1 MTANPM
7 VRRSLM
13 GLMGLMASALLVMVS
28 AQPSQA
34 HAATLRE
41 EPLEIVTSKA
51 TTRFTV
57 EIADTEATRNRG
69 LMFRKSLAPDKGMLF
84 DFKTPREAAFWM
96 RNTLISLDI
105 IFITEDGRIL
115 TIARNA
121 VPHSEVPIPSGG
133 AIRGVLELAGGR
145 AAQLGIYPGD
155 RVKHRIFKRD

>member
-1 MTANPM
+1 MTSIQMA
-7 VRRSLM
+7 RR
-13 GLMGLMASALLVMVS
+13 GLFGLMASVLLLMGT
-28 AQPSQA
+28 AQPSPS
-34 HAATLRE
+34 HAATLRQE
-41 EPLEIVTSKA
+41 MLEITTSKA

-69 LMFRKSLAPDKGMLF
+69 MMFRKSLAPDKGMLF
-84 DFKTPREAAFWM
+84 DFKAPREAAFWM

-133 AIRGVLELAGGR
+133 AIRAVLELAGGR

>member
-1 MTANPM
+1 
-7 VRRSLM
+7 
-13 GLMGLMASALLVMVS
+13 
-28 AQPSQA
+28 
-34 HAATLRE
+34 
-41 EPLEIVTSKA
+41 
-51 TTRFTV
+51 
-57 EIADTEATRNRG
+57 
-69 LMFRKSLAPDKGMLF
+69 MLF

-133 AIRGVLELAGGR
+133 AIRAVLELAGGR

>member
-1 MTANPM
+1 MTTNRMA
-7 VRRSLM
+7 RRSLL
-13 GLMGLMASALLVMVS
+13 GLMVSVLLLMVLAHPSAT
-28 AQPSQA
+28 
-34 HAATLRE
+34 HAATLRQ
-41 EPLEIVTSKA
+41 EPLEITTAKA
-51 TTRFTV
+51 TIKFTV
-57 EIADTEATRNRG
+57 EIADTEETRNRG
-69 LMFRKSLAPDKGMLF
+69 MMYRKSLAPDKGMLF

-96 RNTLISLDI
+96 RNTLIPLDI
-105 IFITEDGRIL
+105 IFITQDGRIL

>member
-1 MTANPM
+1 MVMTTNRMA
-7 VRRSLM
+7 RRSLL
-13 GLMGLMASALLVMVS
+13 GLMVSALLLMVVSHPS
-28 AQPSQA
+28 AT
-34 HAATLRE
+34 HAATLRQ
-41 EPLEIVTSKA
+41 EPLEITTAKA
-51 TTRFTV
+51 TVKFTV

-69 LMFRKSLAPDKGMLF
+69 MMYRKSLAPDKGMLF

-96 RNTLISLDI
+96 RNTLIPLDI
-105 IFITEDGRIL
+105 IFITQDGRIL

>member
-13 GLMGLMASALLVMVS
+13 GLMASALLVMVAAHPS
-28 AQPSQA
+28 AA

-41 EPLEIVTSKA
+41 EPLEITTSKA
-51 TTRFTV
+51 TTKFTV
-57 EIADTEATRNRG
+57 EIADTEETRNRG
-69 LMFRKSLAPDKGMLF
+69 LMYRKSLAPDKGMLF

-96 RNTLISLDI
+96 RNTLIPLDI
-105 IFITEDGRIL
+105 IFITQDGRIL

-133 AIRGVLELAGGR
+133 VIRGVLELAGGR

>member
-1 MTANPM
+1 MTANRM
-7 VRRSLM
+7 ARRSL
-13 GLMGLMASALLVMVS
+13 LGLMASVLLVMGT
-28 AQPSQA
+28 AQPNPSY
-34 HAATLRE
+34 AATLRQ

-51 TTRFTV
+51 MTKFTV
-57 EIADTEATRNRG
+57 EIADTEETRNHG

-105 IFITEDGRIL
+105 IFITDDGRVL

-133 AIRGVLELAGGR
+133 VIRGVLELAGGR

>member
-1 MTANPM
+1 MTTNPM
-7 VRRSLM
+7 ARRSL
-13 GLMGLMASALLVMVS
+13 LSLIAFALVPVGS
-28 AQPSQA
+28 GHPSLGQ
-34 HAATLRE
+34 AATLRQ

-51 TTRFTV
+51 TTKFTV
-57 EIADTEATRNRG
+57 EIADTEETRNHG

-105 IFITEDGRIL
+105 IFITQDGRIL

-133 AIRGVLELAGGR
+133 VIRGVLELAGGR

>member
-1 MTANPM
+1 MTANRM
-7 VRRSLM
+7 ARRGLLGLVASVLLLM
-13 GLMGLMASALLVMVS
+13 GAGQSSAT
-28 AQPSQA
+28 
-34 HAATLRE
+34 HAATLRQ
-41 EPLEIVTSKA
+41 EPLEITTSKA
-51 TTRFTV
+51 TVKFTV

-69 LMFRKSLAPDKGMLF
+69 MMYRKSLAPDKGMLF

-96 RNTLISLDI
+96 RNTLIPLDI
-105 IFITEDGRIL
+105 IFITQDGRIL

>member
-1 MTANPM
+1 MTTNRVA
-7 VRRSLM
+7 RRSLL
-13 GLMGLMASALLVMVS
+13 GLLASVLLLMGAGQSS
-28 AQPSQA
+28 PI
-34 HAATLRE
+34 HAATLRQ
-41 EPLEIVTSKA
+41 EPLEITTAKA
-51 TTRFTV
+51 TIKFTV

-69 LMFRKSLAPDKGMLF
+69 MMYRKSLAPDKGMLF

-96 RNTLISLDI
+96 RNTLIPLDI
-105 IFITEDGRIL
+105 IFITQDGRIL

-133 AIRGVLELAGGR
+133 VIRGVLELAGGR

>member
-1 MTANPM
+1 MTANRM
-7 VRRSLM
+7 ARRGLIGLAASMLLLM
-13 GLMGLMASALLVMVS
+13 GAVQSS
-28 AQPSQA
+28 PS
-34 HAATLRE
+34 HAATPRQ

-51 TTRFTV
+51 TTKFTV
-57 EIADTEATRNRG
+57 EIADTEETRNHG

-96 RNTLISLDI
+96 RNTLIPLDI

-133 AIRGVLELAGGR
+133 VIRGVLELAGGR

>member
-1 MTANPM
+1 MPTNRMA
-7 VRRSLM
+7 RRSLL
-13 GLMGLMASALLVMVS
+13 GLMVSVLLLMVLAHPSAT
-28 AQPSQA
+28 
-34 HAATLRE
+34 HAATLRQ
-41 EPLEIVTSKA
+41 EPLEITTAKA
-51 TTRFTV
+51 TIKFTV

-69 LMFRKSLAPDKGMLF
+69 MMYRKSLAPDKGMLF

-96 RNTLISLDI
+96 RNTLIPLDI
-105 IFITEDGRIL
+105 IFITQDGRIL

-133 AIRGVLELAGGR
+133 VIRGVLELAGGR

>member
-1 MTANPM
+1 MTANAM
-7 VRRSLM
+7 ARR
-13 GLMGLMASALLVMVS
+13 GLLGLIASALLLMGE
-28 AQPSQA
+28 AQPSPS
-34 HAATLRE
+34 HAATLRQ
-41 EPLEIVTSKA
+41 EPLEVATSKA
-51 TTRFTV
+51 TTKFMV
-57 EIADTEATRNRG
+57 EIADTEAARNHG

-121 VPHSEVPIPSGG
+121 VPHSEVAIPSGG

>member
-1 MTANPM
+1 MTTNRMA
-7 VRRSLM
+7 RRSL
-13 GLMGLMASALLVMVS
+13 LGLMASVLLLMVVSHPS
-28 AQPSQA
+28 AT
-34 HAATLRE
+34 HAATLRQ
-41 EPLEIVTSKA
+41 EPLEITTAKA
-51 TTRFTV
+51 TIKFTV

-69 LMFRKSLAPDKGMLF
+69 MMFRKSLAPDKGMLF

-96 RNTLISLDI
+96 RNTLIPLDI
-105 IFITEDGRIL
+105 IFITRDGRIL

-133 AIRGVLELAGGR
+133 VIRGVLELAGGR

>member
-1 MTANPM
+1 MTTNRMA
-7 VRRSLM
+7 RRSLL
-13 GLMGLMASALLVMVS
+13 GLMVSVLLLMVLAHPSAT
-28 AQPSQA
+28 
-34 HAATLRE
+34 HAATLRQ
-41 EPLEIVTSKA
+41 EPLEITTAKA
-51 TTRFTV
+51 TIKFTV

-69 LMFRKSLAPDKGMLF
+69 MMYRKSLAPDKGMLF

-96 RNTLISLDI
+96 RNTLIPLDI
-105 IFITEDGRIL
+105 IFITQDGRIL

>member
-1 MTANPM
+1 MTTNRVA
-7 VRRSLM
+7 RRSLL
-13 GLMGLMASALLVMVS
+13 GLLASVLLLMGAGQSS
-28 AQPSQA
+28 PT
-34 HAATLRE
+34 HATTLRQ
-41 EPLEIVTSKA
+41 EPLEITTSKA
-51 TTRFTV
+51 TIRFTV

-69 LMFRKSLAPDKGMLF
+69 MMYRKSLAPDKGMLF

-96 RNTLISLDI
+96 RNTLIPLDI
-105 IFITEDGRIL
+105 IFITQDGRIL

-133 AIRGVLELAGGR
+133 VIRGVLELAGGR

>member
-1 MTANPM
+1 MTANRM
-7 VRRSLM
+7 ARRGLLGLVASLLLLM
-13 GLMGLMASALLVMVS
+13 GAV
-28 AQPSQA
+28 QPSPS
-34 HAATLRE
+34 HAATLRQ
-41 EPLEIVTSKA
+41 EPLEVTTAKG
-51 TTRFTV
+51 TTKFMV
-57 EIADTEATRNRG
+57 EIADTEETRNHG

-133 AIRGVLELAGGR
+133 VIRGVLELAGGR

>member
-1 MTANPM
+1 MTTNRMA
-7 VRRSLM
+7 RRSLL
-13 GLMGLMASALLVMVS
+13 GLMVSVLLLMVLAHPSAT
-28 AQPSQA
+28 
-34 HAATLRE
+34 HAATLRQ
-41 EPLEIVTSKA
+41 EPLEITTAKA
-51 TTRFTV
+51 TVKFTV

-69 LMFRKSLAPDKGMLF
+69 MMYRKSLAPDKGMLF

-96 RNTLISLDI
+96 RNTLIPLDI
-105 IFITEDGRIL
+105 IFITQDGRIL

>member
-1 MTANPM
+1 MTTNRMA
-7 VRRSLM
+7 RRSLL
-13 GLMGLMASALLVMVS
+13 GLMVSALLLMVVSHPS
-28 AQPSQA
+28 AT
-34 HAATLRE
+34 HAATLRQ
-41 EPLEIVTSKA
+41 EPLEITTAKA
-51 TTRFTV
+51 TVKFTV

-69 LMFRKSLAPDKGMLF
+69 MMYRKSLAPDKGMLF

-96 RNTLISLDI
+96 RNTLIPLDI
-105 IFITEDGRIL
+105 IFITQDGRIL

>member
-1 MTANPM
+1 MVMTSNRM
-7 VRRSLM
+7 VRRS
-13 GLMGLMASALLVMVS
+13 LMGLMASALLVMVAAHPS
-28 AQPSQA
+28 AT

-57 EIADTEATRNRG
+57 EIADTEATRNHG

>member
-1 MTANPM
+1 MTTNRVA
-7 VRRSLM
+7 RRSLL
-13 GLMGLMASALLVMVS
+13 GLLASVLLLMGAGQSS
-28 AQPSQA
+28 PT
-34 HAATLRE
+34 HAATLRQ
-41 EPLEIVTSKA
+41 EPLEITTAKA
-51 TTRFTV
+51 TIKFTV

-69 LMFRKSLAPDKGMLF
+69 MMYRKSLAPDKGMLF

-96 RNTLISLDI
+96 RNTLIPLDI
-105 IFITEDGRIL
+105 IFITQDGRIL

-133 AIRGVLELAGGR
+133 VIRGVLELAGGR

>member
-1 MTANPM
+1 MTTNRMA
-7 VRRSLM
+7 RRSLL
-13 GLMGLMASALLVMVS
+13 GLMVSVLLLMVLAHPSAT
-28 AQPSQA
+28 
-34 HAATLRE
+34 HAATLRQE
-41 EPLEIVTSKA
+41 SLEITTAKA
-51 TTRFTV
+51 AVKFTV

-69 LMFRKSLAPDKGMLF
+69 MMYRKSLAPDKGMLF

-96 RNTLISLDI
+96 RNTLIPLDI
-105 IFITEDGRIL
+105 IFITQDGRIL

>member
-1 MTANPM
+1 MTVNRMA
-7 VRRSLM
+7 RRSL
-13 GLMGLMASALLVMVS
+13 LGLMASVLCLMGTAHFT
-28 AQPSQA
+28 PSY
-34 HAATLRE
+34 AATLRQ
-41 EPLEIVTSKA
+41 EPLEITTSKA

-57 EIADTEATRNRG
+57 EIADTEETRNRG

-96 RNTLISLDI
+96 KNTLIPLDI
-105 IFITEDGRIL
+105 IFITQDGRIL

-133 AIRGVLELAGGR
+133 VILGVLELAGGR

>member
-1 MTANPM
+1 MTTNPM
-7 VRRSLM
+7 ARRSLLSLIAVALVLV
-13 GLMGLMASALLVMVS
+13 GSAHSSLG
-28 AQPSQA
+28 Q
-34 HAATLRE
+34 AATLRQ

-51 TTRFTV
+51 TSRFMV
-57 EIADTEATRNRG
+57 EIADTEETRNHG

-96 RNTLISLDI
+96 RNTLIPLDI
-105 IFITEDGRIL
+105 IFITQDGRIL

-145 AAQLGIYPGD
+145 TAQLGIYPGD